1 MAKVK
6 PKRDK
11 PCKTQVWFD
20 ALTLESRRDLRFT
33 GAFLSAEKHKQL
45 WSCKI
50 LIGIVG
56 EGGVV
61 REVVKADAAP
71 KGRISLHELAKKV
84 MEEATTL
91 CTKGDVIRY
100 VKVHAVKL

>member
-1 MAKVK
+1 MS
-6 PKRDK
+6 KRK
-11 PCKTQVWFD
+11 PCRTEVWFD

-50 LIGIVG
+50 LIGIVADDG
-56 EGGVV
+56 LV

-71 KGRISLHELAKKV
+71 KHRISLHELAKKV
-84 MEEATTL
+84 MVEATTL
-91 CTKGDVIRY
+91 CTTGDVIRY
-100 VKVHAVKL
+100 VRVHAVKV